1 MRLWAPGP
9 SGSSGYQQLSFNHL
23 HQPAD
28 LPPTQAPIPPHT
40 TIIRL
45 EYALVLTANIGFSPD
60 PWGIRLRPRRGEIA
74 GSRARGP
81 KAAGYRPA
89 GAHAMGSHPV
99 ASYHGSSHHGASY
112 HAASH
117 DVGARPARVKPVH
130 SRA

>member
-74 GSRARGP
+74 GSKSRGP
-81 KAAGYRPA
+81 NAAGCRPA
-89 GAHAMGSHPV
+89 GVRSA
-99 ASYHGSSHHGASY
+99 GASS
-112 HAASH
+112 APA
-117 DVGARPARVKPVH
+117 VPTRPADARRNSVH
-130 SRA
+130 SHQHHTDY